1 MYIFPNKILYS
12 KKEFIGYFIS
22 QLNLKDKDILLV
34 DRSKNIGQVILENK
48 KEGHVGVVIHAEHY
62 NHSNT
67 NDQYVLW
74 NNNYEYVFNN
84 AQHID
89 FFIVAT
95 EDQKGCFATTI

>member
-48 KEGHVGVVIHAEHY
+48 KRV
-62 NHSNT
+62 T
-67 NDQYVLW
+67 
-74 NNNYEYVFNN
+74 
-84 AQHID
+84 
-89 FFIVAT
+89 
-95 EDQKGCFATTI
+95 

>member
-48 KEGHVGVVIHAEHY
+48 KRGSRRS
-62 NHSNT
+62 SNSR
-67 NDQYVLW
+67 
-74 NNNYEYVFNN
+74 
-84 AQHID
+84 
-89 FFIVAT
+89 
-95 EDQKGCFATTI
+95 

>member
-74 NNNYEYVFNN
+74 NNNYEYVF
-84 AQHID
+84 
-89 FFIVAT
+89 
-95 EDQKGCFATTI
+95 